1 MTRDLLSYRDIAAK
15 LADQA
20 EALCPELL
28 PNGRREGAEWRVGSV
43 QGEPGQSLGVRLTG
57 PKAGVW
63 CDFASA
69 EGGDLLDLI
78 AAVNDVDLKVA
89 IGWAKR
95 WLGLD
100 RSGAEVVGV
109 NHAKRKHWPA
119 SNKAAALTED
129 DRQRIDAARRFW
141 ASGRA
146 ITDDDPAGRYLAS
159 RGLPGPWPGTLK
171 FLPNARHPSG
181 ATLPALVTAACRW
194 PDRAPAAVQFTALT
208 LDGRKA
214 PIEPVRWTR
223 GVLRGAAVRLAPW
236 VEGRPVVL
244 VEGIEDGL
252 TVIRALPSAAPWAVL
267 GAGNAADV
275 VLPTGVEAVL
285 AFDGDTAGQRAAAT
299 AAAALWEQGHEVR
312 VAVMPQG
319 LDPNALLSAPTA
331 ERAA

>member
-1 MTRDLLSYRDIAAK
+1 MTRGLLSYRDIAAN

-146 ITDDDPAGRYLAS
+146 VKDDDPAGRYLAS

-208 LDGRKA
+208 LDGHKA
-214 PIEPVRWTR
+214 PVEPLRWTR
-223 GVLRGAAVRLAPW
+223 GVLRGAAARLAPW
-236 VEGRPVVL
+236 EEGRPVVL
-244 VEGIEDGL
+244 VEGVEDGL
-252 TVIRALPSAAPWAVL
+252 AVLRALPGATPWAVL
-267 GAGNAADV
+267 GTGNAAHV
-275 VLPTGVEAVL
+275 ALPERAEMIL
-285 AFDGDTAGQRAAAT
+285 ALDGDAAGRRGAN
-299 AAAALWEQGHEVR
+299 AAAAAFCARGHRLRIATLPEGYDLDDLLTAPAGER
-312 VAVMPQG
+312 VG
-319 LDPNALLSAPTA
+319 
-331 ERAA
+331 